1 MKKLWLFILFLIISR
16 MLCGNVYFK
25 HLGKAD
31 GLSQISV
38 VSICQDELGRMW
50 FGTLEGLSCY
60 DGNEMV
66 VYKPSVAKEY
76 SFLGNEVHKLVSGQ
90 GNIFFTSD
98 GELIRYDL
106 RKEAFYD
113 LHLKASCLYSDGSDV
128 WAAAHDSIYRW
139 NPVEENFSFVYHME
153 LGQLVTSFYVGK
165 DRSLWVGTLTGLY
178 YIAESGTQQPVCV
191 IPNVNI
197 YSLYCDTQGAMWV
210 AAFRKGMYKVE
221 SISDNQW
228 TVKKDFVFSSNDI
241 RCFVEDDEGSVWI
254 GTFNGLNK
262 IGQLYTIL
270 HNG

>member
-31 GLSQISV
+31 GLSQISVVSICQDSQISV

-98 GELIRYDL
+98 
-106 RKEAFYD
+106 
-113 LHLKASCLYSDGSDV
+113 
-128 WAAAHDSIYRW
+128 
-139 NPVEENFSFVYHME
+139 
-153 LGQLVTSFYVGK
+153 
-165 DRSLWVGTLTGLY
+165 
-178 YIAESGTQQPVCV
+178 
-191 IPNVNI
+191 
-197 YSLYCDTQGAMWV
+197 
-210 AAFRKGMYKVE
+210 
-221 SISDNQW
+221 
-228 TVKKDFVFSSNDI
+228 
-241 RCFVEDDEGSVWI
+241 
-254 GTFNGLNK
+254 
-262 IGQLYTIL
+262 
-270 HNG
+270 

>member
-1 MKKLWLFILFLIISR
+1 

-76 SFLGNEVHKLVSGQ
+76 SFLGNEVHKMVSGQ

-98 GELIRYDL
+98 SELIRYDL

-113 LHLKASCLYSDGSDV
+113 LHLKAS
-128 WAAAHDSIYRW
+128 
-139 NPVEENFSFVYHME
+139 
-153 LGQLVTSFYVGK
+153 
-165 DRSLWVGTLTGLY
+165 
-178 YIAESGTQQPVCV
+178 
-191 IPNVNI
+191 
-197 YSLYCDTQGAMWV
+197 
-210 AAFRKGMYKVE
+210 
-221 SISDNQW
+221 
-228 TVKKDFVFSSNDI
+228 
-241 RCFVEDDEGSVWI
+241 
-254 GTFNGLNK
+254 
-262 IGQLYTIL
+262 
-270 HNG
+270 